1 MNERL
6 QLFVKASMLAA
17 MTCIATMIIKI
28 PVAATGGYVNIG
40 DTVVLLSAWL
50 LGNPYGAAAAAL
62 GSALADILSG
72 YVVYAPAT
80 AVIKFAMAF
89 VCCIV
94 SSEMTG
100 KNISRIA
107 AYVTGSVIAEIIMIA
122 GYFLYESTVMG
133 YGLAAAA
140 AIPGN
145 AVQGVVSL
153 ILGNVLIHILSGV
166 LRKSVSGV
174 R

>member
-28 PVAATGGYVNIG
+28 PIAATGGYINIG
-40 DTVVLLSAWL
+40 DTVVLLAAWL
-50 LGNPYGAAAAAL
+50 LGNPYGACAAAL

-80 AVIKFAMAF
+80 AIIKFVMAF

-94 SSEMTG
+94 SSSMIRKKIT
-100 KNISRIA
+100 RYA
-107 AYVTGSVIAEIIMIA
+107 AFAVSSVIAEIIMIA

-145 AVQGVVSL
+145 AVQGIVSL
-153 ILGNVLIHILSGV
+153 ILGNVLIHVLAGV
-166 LRKSVSGV
+166 LKPQGSIM
-174 R
+174 